1 METVEGGN
9 SEFDSETLYNPWIG
23 MSSYFDDASL
33 VPFVSLAQ
41 NVVTRASLMPSQ
53 DHSNSFLNNGTLE
66 NQEGCQILD
75 GESLNPLNKEKKRK
89 KMSNEDGDTEDK
101 NGAYAVEQNE
111 KLKEEYAHV
120 RAKRGRSTNSHSL
133 AERLRRERIGERMK
147 FLQDIVPGCNKITG
161 KAVMLDEIINYVL
174 SMQRQ
179 VELLSMKLAS
189 VNPEMNLDIERRFH

>member
-33 VPFVSLAQ
+33 DPFVSLAQ

-53 DHSNSFLNNGTLE
+53 NHSNSFLNNGTLE

-89 KMSNEDGDTEDK
+89 KMSNE
-101 NGAYAVEQNE
+101 V
-111 KLKEEYAHV
+111 
-120 RAKRGRSTNSHSL
+120 S
-133 AERLRRERIGERMK
+133 
-147 FLQDIVPGCNKITG
+147 
-161 KAVMLDEIINYVL
+161 
-174 SMQRQ
+174 
-179 VELLSMKLAS
+179 
-189 VNPEMNLDIERRFH
+189 